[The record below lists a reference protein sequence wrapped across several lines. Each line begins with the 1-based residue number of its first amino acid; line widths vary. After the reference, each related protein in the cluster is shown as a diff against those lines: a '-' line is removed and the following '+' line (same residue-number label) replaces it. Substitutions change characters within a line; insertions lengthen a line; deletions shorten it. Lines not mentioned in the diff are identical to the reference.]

1 MVARQKVM
9 KDLSLDDTVKDITFV
24 LLHTNPPA
32 APNEMS
38 MYQFSGS
45 DGMFQ
50 VGKDLLILPVS
61 VYSSV

>member
-1 MVARQKVM
+1 M

-24 LLHTNPPA
+24 LLHTNPA
-32 APNEMS
+32 APNEVS